1 MQISIEKSKG
11 LNRRL
16 KIKVPAQEV
25 DPKVEERL
33 KEIAKTVKMD
43 GFRPGKVPYSIVK
56 SHYQDVA
63 RHDITGKVLEET
75 FRKAIEQEKLKV
87 AGRPQIEVTVSEMG
101 KDLEY
106 LADVEIYPEI
116 QLKDFEKVTIEQ
128 VKTELGDKDIDRV
141 LERMQKQYAEW
152 QKVERAAQEE
162 DRVII
167 DFEGFID
174 KKAFEGGKA
183 EKVPLILGSNT
194 MIPGFEKGIIGAKP
208 GDVLDVKVTF
218 PKEYPEKELAGKKA
232 VFKVNVHEV
241 WEPQLPELNDAFAQK
256 LGIKEGGLEKLREKM
271 RQSMEKEQQDALKIK
286 NKKNVMDKILE
297 LNKIEL
303 PKVFVEA
310 EIDHLY
316 QQANQQ
322 FQSYTKSKQNISVPR
337 DHFREDA
344 ERRVALGLLIGEYVK
359 KFNIEPDDERVRNSI
374 EQFSKTFEHPEQ
386 IVDWYYQDPQRLF
399 QFQTLAV
406 EDQVVEKLLEQA
418 NIKEK
423 QLTYEELLAG

>member
-1 MQISIEKSKG
+1 MHK
-11 LNRRL
+11 
-16 KIKVPAQEV
+16 
-25 DPKVEERL
+25 
-33 KEIAKTVKMD
+33 
-43 GFRPGKVPYSIVK
+43 
-56 SHYQDVA
+56 
-63 RHDITGKVLEET
+63 
-75 FRKAIEQEKLKV
+75 
-87 AGRPQIEVTVSEMG
+87 
-101 KDLEY
+101 
-106 LADVEIYPEI
+106 
-116 QLKDFEKVTIEQ
+116 
-128 VKTELGDKDIDRV
+128 
-141 LERMQKQYAEW
+141 
-152 QKVERAAQEE
+152 
-162 DRVII
+162 
-167 DFEGFID
+167 
-174 KKAFEGGKA
+174 
-183 EKVPLILGSNT
+183 
-194 MIPGFEKGIIGAKP
+194 
-208 GDVLDVKVTF
+208 
-218 PKEYPEKELAGKKA
+218 
-232 VFKVNVHEV
+232 
-241 WEPQLPELNDAFAQK
+241 
-256 LGIKEGGLEKLREKM
+256 
-271 RQSMEKEQQDALKIK
+271 SMEKEQQDALKIK

-303 PKVFVEA
+303 PKTFVEA